1 MSELVLLA
9 LAILVCSA
17 MTAFFSGSE
26 TGAISAN
33 RHRLRNM
40 QKSGDER
47 AEDTIVLLSD
57 SQKILTITLVG
68 TNIFSILGV
77 LFAKNFFE
85 IILESLNVHEA
96 EGIADIVSLLTM
108 TPFLLI
114 AGEIIPKRLFRKYPD
129 QLMLVFRKPLKFFS
143 IIFMPAVS
151 FFNSITYILLR
162 PLGIKKGIT
171 QSNLTREDLQNLV
184 ESVEPAPS
192 HGHRMPAPNGEADM
206 IQSIINLEKTL
217 VREIMKPLVDII
229 AIPIHAATRETIID
243 TALRTGYTRIPVY
256 TNYIF
261 NMVGYIDVYDILR
274 GDATAWK
281 DLKSEIKDACYVPE
295 TKRIDDLLQE
305 MLGKHISVAFAIDE
319 YGGCSGFVTLEDILE
334 EIVGEIDDEFDKS
347 TFTFSEQKPGVYIV
361 DPRMDLDDLNEKI
374 GISLPKRHCETLG
387 GFIYSTLGR
396 VPQVNESFI
405 FGDYRITITEMKTPK
420 IIRVQIEQIKTK
432 PDIDGQRE

>member
-1 MSELVLLA
+1 MSELILLA
-9 LAILVCSA
+9 LAIIVCSA
-17 MTAFFSGSE
+17 MTAFFAGSE

-33 RHRLRNM
+33 RHRLRNL

-47 AEDTIVLLSD
+47 ADDTITLLSD
-57 SQKILTITLVG
+57 SQKVLTITLVG
-68 TNIFSILGV
+68 TNIFSILSV
-77 LFAKNFFE
+77 LFAKKVFQ
-85 IILESLNVHEA
+85 IILTFMNIREV
-96 EGIADIVSLLTM
+96 EGIADLISLLIM

-114 AGEIIPKRLFRKYPD
+114 ACEIIPKQLFRKYPD
-129 QLMLVFRKPLKFFS
+129 QLMLAFRKPLKFFLVL
-143 IIFMPAVS
+143 FMPAAS
-151 FFNSITYILLR
+151 FFNSITYIILR
-162 PLGIKKGIT
+162 PLGIRKGSR
-171 QSNLTREDLQNLV
+171 QPNLTREDLHNLV
-184 ESVEPAPS
+184 EAVEPAPLP
-192 HGHRMPAPNGEADM
+192 GHQIPPPSGEADM

-229 AIPIHAATRETIID
+229 AVPIHAATRETIIE
-243 TALRTGYTRIPVY
+243 TAQRTGYTRIPVY
-256 TNYIF
+256 ANYIF

-274 GDATAWK
+274 GESTAWK
-281 DLKSEIKDACYVPE
+281 DLKSEIKEACYVPE

-319 YGGCSGFVTLEDILE
+319 YGGCSGFVALEDILE

-361 DPRMDLDDLNEKI
+361 DPRMDLDDLNEEV
-374 GISLPKRHCETLG
+374 GVSLPKRHCETLG

-420 IIRVQIEQIKTK
+420 ITRVRLEQIK
-432 PDIDGQRE
+432 PRPSIPAEN